1 MMARAYSLVFAS
13 IFLLTLGGCQ
23 SLEQISIDYLKPAE
37 LSFPTRMRKVAIVNN
52 MSDEPDN
59 KLIVSKGQAKE
70 DELGVAVAYANGDPK
85 IATESLADHLAQQNY
100 FDEVMICD
108 SALRAADHFARE
120 NTLSPEEV
128 NRLTRELG
136 VDFLISLENLQIK
149 ARKSVEYLMGYDVYR
164 GVIDAKVYPTLRIY
178 LPNRTR
184 PMNTLQLQDSIFW
197 DNYGPSPEQAYAR
210 LIPDKELL
218 QQASD
223 FAGTIPV
230 SYLVP
235 IWQKASRVLYSGGS
249 VAMRD
254 AAVYAR
260 EENWDKAYP
269 LWKEAYDESKS
280 EKKKMRAAYNIAVYY
295 EMKDSLATAE
305 EWAVKAQQF
314 ALNVE
319 GKHIDKEA
327 PTRIDDV
334 PNYVLISQ
342 YVADLKERNAQL
354 PKVKLQMSRFN
365 NDF

>member
-1 MMARAYSLVFAS
+1 MARAYSLAFALL
-13 IFLLTLGGCQ
+13 FLLTLGGCQ

-37 LSFPTRMRKVAIVNN
+37 LSFPPRLRKVAIVNN

-59 KLIVSKGQAKE
+59 KLIVDKGQVKE
-70 DELGVAVAYANGDPK
+70 DEMGVAMAYANGDPK

-108 SALRAADHFARE
+108 SALRANDRFPRE
-120 NTLSPEEV
+120 TTLSPDEV
-128 NRLTRELG
+128 NHLTKELG
-136 VDFLISLENLQIK
+136 VDFLISIENLQVK
-149 ARKSVEYLMGYDVYR
+149 ARKSVEYLMGYDMYR

-184 PMNTLQLQDSIFW
+184 PMNTLQLQDSVYW
-197 DNYGPSPEQAYAR
+197 DNYGSSPDQAYAR
-210 LIPDKELL
+210 LIPDKEML

-230 SYLVP
+230 NYLVP
-235 IWQKASRVLYSGGS
+235 MWQKTSRILYNGGS
-249 VAMRD
+249 VPMRD

-260 EENWDKAYP
+260 EDNWDKAYP
-269 LWKEAYDESKS
+269 LWKEVYDESKS
-280 EKKKMRAAYNIAVYY
+280 AKKKMRAAYNIAVYY
-295 EMKDSLATAE
+295 EMKDSLTTAE
-305 EWAVKAQQF
+305 EWAAKAQQL
-314 ALNVE
+314 ALKVE
-319 GKHIDKEA
+319 GKHIDKA
-327 PTRIDDV
+327 TATRIDDV
-334 PNYVLISQ
+334 PNYLLISQ